1 MEFIFDT
8 HAHYDDPAFDTD
20 RFDFLK
26 CLQNHGIK
34 GIVNVGAD
42 IKTSQLSTEYAEHFN
57 NVFAAVGVYPQNVRD
72 LPGDYLDILEKLT
85 KKERVVA
92 LGEIGLDY
100 YYDIVD
106 KNLQQRCFEEQLEL
120 AKNLN
125 LPAIIHSRDAAEDTL
140 GIIKN
145 AKTPKFVVHC
155 FSYSLEIAKR
165 LIALDCYF
173 GFTGVITF
181 KNAKKSVEVLKELP
195 LDRILVETD
204 CPYMAP
210 EPNRGKRCDSSMLK
224 FTVQKIAQ
232 VKEQQNSA
240 MIEILNK
247 NASEFY
253 KINI

>member
-1 MEFIFDT
+1 MKFIFDT
-8 HAHYDDPAFDTD
+8 HAHYDDPAFDAD

-26 CLQNHGIK
+26 CLRNHGIK

-57 NVFAAVGVYPQNVRD
+57 DVFAAVGMHPQNVGD
-72 LPGDYLDILEKLT
+72 LPDNYLDILEKLA

-100 YYDIVD
+100 HYDTVD
-106 KNLQQRCFEEQLEL
+106 KKLQQRCFEEQLEL
-120 AKNLN
+120 AKNFK

-140 GIIKN
+140 GIIK
-145 AKTPKFVVHC
+145 KVKPPKFVVHC
-155 FSYSLEIAKR
+155 FSYSLEMAKQ
-165 LIALDCYF
+165 LIKLDCYF
-173 GFTGVITF
+173 GFTGVVTF
-181 KNAKKSVEVLKELP
+181 KNAKKPVEVLKKVP
-195 LDRILVETD
+195 LNRILVETD

-232 VKEQQNSA
+232 IKEQQNSE

>member
-1 MEFIFDT
+1 MELIFDT
-8 HAHYDDPAFDTD
+8 HAHYDDHAFDAD

-26 CLQNHGIK
+26 HLQNHGIK
-34 GIVNVGAD
+34 GIVNVGSD

-57 NVFAAVGVYPQNVRD
+57 SVFAAIGVHPQNIKN
-72 LPGDYLDILEKLT
+72 LPDNYLDILEELA
-85 KKERVVA
+85 KKQKVVA

-100 YYDIVD
+100 HYNTVD
-106 KNLQQRCFEEQLEL
+106 KKLQQKCFEEQLEL
-120 AKNLN
+120 AKNLK

-140 GIIKN
+140 AILKN
-145 AKTPKFVVHC
+145 TKPQRFVVHC
-155 FSYSLEIAKR
+155 FSYSLEVAKQ

-173 GFTGVITF
+173 GFTGVVTF

-195 LDRILVETD
+195 LKRILAETD

-224 FTVQKIAQ
+224 FIVQKIAQ
-232 VKEQQNSA
+232 IKERSDLE
-240 MIEILNK
+240 MIEVLNK

>member
-8 HAHYDDPAFDTD
+8 HAHYDDPAFDAD
-20 RFDFLK
+20 RLDFLK
-26 CLQNHGIK
+26 DLQSCGIK

-57 NVFAAVGVYPQNVRD
+57 NVFAAVGVYPQNVGN
-72 LPGDYLDILEKLT
+72 LPDNYLDILEELAQKQ
-85 KKERVVA
+85 KVVA

-100 YYDIVD
+100 HYDTVD
-106 KNLQQRCFEEQLEL
+106 KKLQQRCFEEQLEL

-140 GIIKN
+140 AILKN
-145 AKTPKFVVHC
+145 TKPQRFVVHC
-155 FSYSLEIAKR
+155 FSYSLEVAKQ
-165 LIALDCYF
+165 LVALDCYF

-195 LDRILVETD
+195 LNRILVETD

-210 EPNRGKRCDSSMLK
+210 EPNRGKRCDSSMLR

-232 VKEQQNSA
+232 IKGLQNLE
-240 MIEILNK
+240 MIKSLNK

>member
-8 HAHYDDPAFDTD
+8 HAHYDDPAFDAD

-57 NVFAAVGVYPQNVRD
+57 DVFAAVGMHPQNVGN
-72 LPGDYLDILEKLT
+72 LPDNYLEVLEKLA
-85 KKERVVA
+85 KKQRVVA

-100 YYDIVD
+100 HYDTVD
-106 KNLQQRCFEEQLEL
+106 KKLQQRCFEEQLEL

-145 AKTPKFVVHC
+145 VKPPKFVVHC

-232 VKEQQNSA
+232 VKEQQNSE

>member
-1 MEFIFDT
+1 MEI
-8 HAHYDDPAFDTD
+8 AHFSQSFGQSSLLPSY
-20 RFDFLK
+20 LQEI
-26 CLQNHGIK
+26 CLSSSRPSPEGTEGFSLHG
-34 GIVNVGAD
+34 A
-42 IKTSQLSTEYAEHFN
+42 S
-57 NVFAAVGVYPQNVRD
+57 
-72 LPGDYLDILEKLT
+72 
-85 KKERVVA
+85 
-92 LGEIGLDY
+92 
-100 YYDIVD
+100 
-106 KNLQQRCFEEQLEL
+106 
-120 AKNLN
+120 
-125 LPAIIHSRDAAEDTL
+125 
-140 GIIKN
+140 
-145 AKTPKFVVHC
+145 FVVHC

-232 VKEQQNSA
+232 VKEQQNSE